1 MTDQRPIGFT
11 TRKRGTL
18 MARSLMRT
26 LIALSMGLGMIAA
39 QAEQTCNDA
48 VVATAPDS
56 RFQDNGNGTVTDL
69 ATGLIWKQCAEGLSG
84 AGCATGSAQGFAWQ
98 AALQHA
104 EAEVFAGSDLW
115 RLPNKNE
122 LASLVEQRCYNP
134 AINERYFPN
143 TPSSWFWSSSPLASG
158 SYYAWIIYFNDGY
171 GYGHNKSGSDAVR
184 LVRGGQ

>member
-1 MTDQRPIGFT
+1 MT
-11 TRKRGTL
+11 
-18 MARSLMRT
+18 RT
-26 LIALSMGLGMIAA
+26 LIALGMSLGLGMIAA

-84 AGCATGSAQGFAWQ
+84 TGCATGNAQTFTWQ
-98 AALQHA
+98 SALQHA

-122 LASLVEQRCYNP
+122 LASLVERRCYSP

-143 TPSSWFWSSSPLASG
+143 TPSSWFWSSSPFANYSG
-158 SYYAWIIYFNDGY
+158 YAWYVDFYYGSVASYDKDYSGY
-171 GYGHNKSGSDAVR
+171 DVR
-184 LVRGGQ
+184 LVRAGQ